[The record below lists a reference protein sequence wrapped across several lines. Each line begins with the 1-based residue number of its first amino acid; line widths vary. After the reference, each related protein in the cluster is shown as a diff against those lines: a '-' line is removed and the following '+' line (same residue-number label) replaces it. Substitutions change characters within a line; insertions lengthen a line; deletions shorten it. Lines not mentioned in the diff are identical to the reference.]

1 MHILNNN
8 IRTFIHEHDRMP
20 AFHAGYLVVTFL
32 IAALFNLGMF
42 ALVIIAHMTLD
53 YVKYTELY
61 GYSRRNTWK
70 AMLSES
76 SIDIVLLLIGF
87 VFAVYLHHGVE
98 MAAVSGLV
106 RAAVTLARGL
116 GTVIPKLEILY
127 RFVDTLM
134 NPQEHMQHVQET
146 VRARWT
152 FSFAC
157 MIFLGGVCVLLLI
170 LAPVILTLDG
180 ALLEKVLMDQMIPWN
195 F

>member
-1 MHILNNN
+1 
-8 IRTFIHEHDRMP
+8 MP

>member
-76 SIDIVLLLIGF
+76 SIDIVLLLIGL

-98 MAAVSGLV
+98 MAALSGLV

-134 NPQEHMQHVQET
+134 NPQEHMQHLHEA
-146 VRARWT
+146 VRSRWT
-152 FSFAC
+152 FFFSWMLCIAA
-157 MIFLGGVCVLLLI
+157 MCVLLLL
-170 LAPVILTLDG
+170 LAPIILTVDA
-180 ALLEKVLMDQMIPWN
+180 ALLEKVLMDQLIPWN